1 MKNLF
6 YGKTK
11 FGQKP
16 ITLENILEV
25 EGYVK
30 SGIKTFKFLKDANGL
45 PLISG
50 PWQIFVIGFYISAL
64 SILSISKNLLQW
76 SEIQF
81 KYGLTDHISQNQL
94 EMYFAKIRTCFGWNS
109 SSTALQFKYAIR
121 QLLLKNKTESP
132 FTANCIHV
140 SSNDKN
146 EMSKVDSRVS
156 KLLLSTT
163 SWHSDVLHYISG
175 YIIKK

>member
-30 SGIKTFKFLKDANGL
+30 SGIKTLKFLKDANGL

-64 SILSISKNLLQW
+64 VILSISKNLLQQ
-76 SEIQF
+76 SETQF
-81 KYGLTDHISQNQL
+81 KYVPTDHISQDQL
-94 EMYFAKIRTCFGWNS
+94 EMYFAKIRSCFGWNN
-109 SSTALQFKYAIR
+109 STALQFKYAIR
-121 QLLLKNKTESP
+121 QLLLKNKIESP

-140 SSNDKN
+140 SSNDTN
-146 EMSKVDSRVS
+146 EMGKVDSRVS

-163 SWHSDVLHYISG
+163 SWHLDVLHYISG
-175 YIIKK
+175 YIHY